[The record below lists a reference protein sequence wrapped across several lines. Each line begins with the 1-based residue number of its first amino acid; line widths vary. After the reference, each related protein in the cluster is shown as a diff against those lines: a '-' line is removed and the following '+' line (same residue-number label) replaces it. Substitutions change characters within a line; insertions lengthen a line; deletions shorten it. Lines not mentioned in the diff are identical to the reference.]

1 MPYAKLNRI
10 SIYYEVHGENGSPLL
25 MIHGLGCSI
34 ADWPQALIQLLSTR
48 HVVVIF
54 DNRGTGQSDKPTD
67 PFTMADLARDAI
79 GVLDSLQIDQAHVF
93 GCSLGGMIAQ
103 HVVLNH
109 PTRVQSLLLA
119 CTSSVWGHPKFVAPP
134 EEVVAQ
140 LARPASGDRAQD
152 IREGW
157 QILHPPAF
165 LELHR
170 DWLEQELQKLLAL
183 KYPVTP
189 DYARELQ
196 IGAVLSS
203 HNTYDKLSQILCP
216 TLVQTGM
223 EDILI
228 PPENSRILA
237 DQIPNTRLIEYPDQ
251 GHGFLG
257 PCAEQIA
264 QDILNFLAE
273 IERTG

>member
-1 MPYAKLNRI
+1 M
-10 SIYYEVHGENGSPLL
+10 S
-25 MIHGLGCSI
+25 
-34 ADWPQALIQLLSTR
+34 
-48 HVVVIF
+48 
-54 DNRGTGQSDKPTD
+54 
-67 PFTMADLARDAI
+67 DLASDAM
-79 GVLDSLQIDQAHVF
+79 GVLDSLQVDRAHIF

-103 HVVLNH
+103 HVALNY
-109 PTRVQSLLLA
+109 PARLQSLILA
-119 CTSSVWGHPKFVAPP
+119 CTSSVWGHPKFITPT

-140 LARPASGDRAQD
+140 LAKPSSGDRAQD

-165 LELHR
+165 LESHR
-170 DWLEQELQKLLAL
+170 DWLEQELRKLLAL

-203 HNTYDKLSQILCP
+203 HNTYDQLSQILCP
-216 TLVQTGM
+216 TLVQTGT

-228 PPENSRILA
+228 PPENSRLLA
-237 DQIPNTRLIEYPDQ
+237 ARIPNARLIEYPDQ

-257 PCAEQIA
+257 PCEEQSA
-264 QDILNFLAE
+264 QDILAFLAE
-273 IERTG
+273 NERTG

>member
-1 MPYAKLNRI
+1 MSYTKLDGI
-10 SIYYEVHGENGSPLL
+10 TIHYEVHGDKGSPLL
-25 MIHGLGCSI
+25 LIHGLGCSI
-34 ADWPQALIQLLSTR
+34 ADWSRGLIRILSAE

-67 PFTMADLARDAI
+67 PFTMADLASDAI
-79 GVLDSLQIDQAHVF
+79 GVLDSLQVERAHIF

-103 HVVLNH
+103 HVVLNY
-109 PTRVQSLLLA
+109 PTRVRSLLLA
-119 CTSSVWGHPKFVAPP
+119 CTSSVWGHPKFVAPS
-134 EEVVAQ
+134 EAVVAQ
-140 LARPASGDRAQD
+140 LARPSSGDRAQD

-165 LELHR
+165 LESHR
-170 DWLEQELQKLLAL
+170 DWLEQELQKLLDL

-203 HNTYDKLSQILCP
+203 HNTYDQLSQIHCP
-216 TLVQTGM
+216 TLVQTGT
-223 EDILI
+223 EDVLI

-237 DQIPNTRLIEYPDQ
+237 DRIPTARLIEYPDQ

-257 PCAEQIA
+257 PCEEQIA
-264 QDILNFLAE
+264 QDMLDFLAE
-273 IERTG
+273 NERSS